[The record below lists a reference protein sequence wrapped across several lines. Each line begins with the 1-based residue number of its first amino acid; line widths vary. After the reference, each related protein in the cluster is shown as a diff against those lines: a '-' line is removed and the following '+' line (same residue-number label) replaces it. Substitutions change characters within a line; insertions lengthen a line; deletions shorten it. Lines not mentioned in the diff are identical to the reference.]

1 MPDIKIKPPGYHNI
15 VRQDILDK
23 IPPHARKV
31 LDLGCGS
38 GALGAAL
45 KKRQEC
51 EVRGLEMNPA
61 AYAQAGRNLDICLCG
76 NLDKFDPD
84 KFPGLYDVIIF
95 GDILEHVIDPW
106 NALRRYSEK
115 LKKDGII
122 VASIP
127 NAAHP
132 AVLYDLSRGLFRYR
146 SAGLLDVT
154 HLRFFTLPTIGQM
167 FIKAGLKIFD
177 IEPRPNPNHH
187 YQYIISARPLKT
199 KFDKFT
205 TTIIMPVRNALDYTR
220 IAVQSIRE
228 HTQCPYKLII
238 INDGSD
244 AETTAWINDQT
255 DVLSLQNIHSL
266 GFPTA
271 CNLGLECV
279 DTPFC
284 MIINSDVK
292 VTPGWLC
299 KMLATMSAN
308 ENIGILGPM
317 TNRASGPQ
325 VDTGINYRN
334 DQELNAYAK
343 KLEMGYRPRLKT
355 FERIVFFC
363 ALIRSELISKIGLL
377 DESFGLGNFE
387 DDDYCIRSIKAGY
400 KNVIDQ
406 GVFVHHYGSQTF
418 KTQNLDYVKIM
429 KTAEA
434 RFRAKWGL

>member
-1 MPDIKIKPPGYHNI
+1 MPDIKEKPKGYHGI
-15 VRQDILDK
+15 IRRDILEK
-23 IPPHARKV
+23 IPSHARKV

-51 EVRGLEMNPA
+51 IVHGLEMNPDA
-61 AYAQAGRNLDICLCG
+61 HARAVKIYDECFKG
-76 NLDKFDPD
+76 NLDNYNHRTFDD
-84 KFPGLYDVIIF
+84 DYDAIIF
-95 GDILEHVIDPW
+95 GDILEHIIDPW
-106 NALRRYSEK
+106 SALRRYAE
-115 LKKDGII
+115 LLDKDGII

-132 AVLYDLSRGLFRYR
+132 SVLYDLSRGLFRYQ

-167 FIKAGLKIFD
+167 FVKAGLKIFN
-177 IEPRPNPNHH
+177 IEPRPNPDHH
-187 YQYIISARPLKT
+187 YQYIISARKLKT
-199 KFDKFT
+199 NFDNFT
-205 TTIIMPVRNALDYTR
+205 TTIIMPVRNALDYTK

-244 AETTAWINDQT
+244 AETTAWINDQA
-255 DVLSLQNIHSL
+255 DVLSLQNVNSL

-279 DTPFC
+279 DTPYF
-284 MIINSDVK
+284 MIINSDIK

-299 KMLATMSAN
+299 DMLSTMEADKK
-308 ENIGILGPM
+308 IGILGPLS
-317 TNRASGPQ
+317 NNISGPQ
-325 VDTGINYRN
+325 CDTNWKYAN
-334 DQELNAYAK
+334 DEGLNNIPGLIK
-343 KLEMGYRPRLKT
+343 KTHKPRLQP
-355 FERIVFFC
+355 FQRIVFFC
-363 ALIRSELISKIGLL
+363 ALIRSELISKIGML

-387 DDDYCIRSIKAGY
+387 DDDYCIRTIKAGY
-400 KNVIDQ
+400 KNVIDRH
-406 GVFVHHYGSQTF
+406 VFVHHYGSQTF
-418 KTQNLDYVKIM
+418 KTQNLDYAKIM

>member
-1 MPDIKIKPPGYHNI
+1 MQDIKIKPPGYHGI

-38 GALGAAL
+38 GDLGAAL

-51 EVRGLEMNPA
+51 VIHGLEMNPDA
-61 AYAQAGRNLDICLCG
+61 HAKALKIYDECFKG
-76 NLDKFDPD
+76 NLDNYNHRTFDD
-84 KFPGLYDVIIF
+84 DYDAIIF
-95 GDILEHVIDPW
+95 GDILEHIINPW
-106 NALRRYSEK
+106 GALRRYAD
-115 LKKDGII
+115 LLADDGII
-122 VASIP
+122 IASIP

-132 AVLYDLSRGLFRYR
+132 SVLYDLSRGLFRYQ
-146 SAGLLDVT
+146 SAGLLDIT

-177 IEPRPNPNHH
+177 LEPRPKPDHH
-187 YQYIISARPLKT
+187 YHYIISARKLET
-199 KFDKFT
+199 KFDKFI
-205 TTIIMPVRNALDYTR
+205 TTIIMPVRNALDYAK
-220 IAVQSIRE
+220 IAVQSIRD
-228 HTQCPYKLII
+228 HTGCPYKLII
-238 INDGSD
+238 VNDGSD
-244 AETTAWINDQT
+244 AETTAWINDQA
-255 DVLSLQNIHSL
+255 DVLSLQNVNSL

-279 DTPFC
+279 DTPYC
-284 MIINSDVK
+284 MIINSDIK

-299 KMLATMSAN
+299 DMGLTMDSN
-308 ENIGILGPM
+308 EKIGIVGPLS
-317 TNRASGPQ
+317 NNISGPQ
-325 VDTGINYRN
+325 KDPGAAYRS
-334 DQELNAYAK
+334 DQELSAYAQHIK
-343 KLEMGYRPRLKT
+343 NTNKPRLQP
-355 FERIVFFC
+355 FQRIVFFC

-400 KNVIDQ
+400 KNVIDR

>member
-15 VRQDILDK
+15 VRRDILDK

-51 EVRGLEMNPA
+51 IVHGLEMNPA
-61 AYAQAGRNLDICLCG
+61 AHARAEKIYDICLKG
-76 NLDKFDPD
+76 NLDNFHHKRFTNN
-84 KFPGLYDVIIF
+84 YDAIIF
-95 GDILEHVIDPW
+95 GDILEHIIDPW
-106 NALRRYSEK
+106 NALRRYAD
-115 LKKDGII
+115 LLDKDGII
-122 VASIP
+122 IASIP

-146 SAGLLDVT
+146 SAGLLDIT

-187 YQYIISARPLKT
+187 YQYIISARPLET
-199 KFDKFT
+199 KFDHFI
-205 TTIIMPVRNALDYTR
+205 TTIIMPVRNALYYTK
-220 IAVQSIRE
+220 IAIQSIRE
-228 HTQCPYKLII
+228 RTSCPYKLII

-244 AETTAWINDQT
+244 AETTAWINDQA

-279 DTPFC
+279 DTPYF

-292 VTPGWLC
+292 VKPGWLC
-299 KMLATMSAN
+299 DMLSTMEADKK
-308 ENIGILGPM
+308 IGILGPLS
-317 TNRASGPQ
+317 NNISGPQ
-325 VDTGINYRN
+325 KVTNAHYQN
-334 DQELNAYAK
+334 DEEFCAYARDIK
-343 KLEMGYRPRLKT
+343 INNKPRLQP
-355 FERIVFFC
+355 FQRIVFFC

-400 KNVIDQ
+400 KNVIDR

-418 KTQNLDYVKIM
+418 KTQNLDYVEIM

>member
-1 MPDIKIKPPGYHNI
+1 MKDIKTKPPGYYGI

-23 IPPHARKV
+23 IPILARKV
-31 LDLGCGS
+31 LDLGCGT

-45 KKRQEC
+45 KKRQDC
-51 EVRGLEMNPA
+51 IVHGLEMNQA
-61 AYAQAGRNLDICLCG
+61 AVLEAENNIDLVFKG
-76 NLDKFDPD
+76 NLDNFNTGKLLGP
-84 KFPGLYDVIIF
+84 YDVIVF
-95 GDILEHVIDPW
+95 GDILEHIIDPW
-106 NALRRYSEK
+106 SALRKYAELLSD
-115 LKKDGII
+115 DGII

-146 SAGLLDVT
+146 SAGLLDIT

-167 FIKAGLKIFD
+167 FVKAGLKIFD
-177 IEPRPNPNHH
+177 IEPQPNPNHH
-187 YQYIISARPLKT
+187 YQYIISARKLKT
-199 KFDKFT
+199 KFDNFT
-205 TTIIMPVRNALDYTR
+205 TTIIMPVRNALEYTKV
-220 IAVQSIRE
+220 AVQSIRD
-228 HTQCPYKLII
+228 HTGCPYKLII
-238 INDGSD
+238 VNDGSD
-244 AETTAWINDQT
+244 AETTAWINDQA
-255 DVLSLQNIHSL
+255 DVLSLQNVNSL

-279 DTPFC
+279 DTPYC
-284 MIINSDVK
+284 MIINSDIK

-299 KMLATMSAN
+299 KMLATMKAD

-325 VDTGINYRN
+325 VDTGVKYRN

-355 FERIVFFC
+355 FQRIVFFC
-363 ALIRSELISKIGLL
+363 ALIRSELISKIGIL

-387 DDDYCIRSIKAGY
+387 DDDYCIRSIHAGY

-429 KTAEA
+429 KTAET